1 MHIMLMTKKKKSQ
14 NNLKLCGSH
23 VHGCDVVTRQFK
35 AWWYNNAFYFF
46 FVCVS
51 FVFFVSFG
59 DEKKKK
65 TLEYMFNV
73 AGKEVHRNALVYQCY
88 LNKFKALP

>member
-1 MHIMLMTKKKKSQ
+1 MH
-14 NNLKLCGSH
+14 
-23 VHGCDVVTRQFK
+23 
-35 AWWYNNAFYFF
+35 FF
-46 FVCVS
+46 CVCVCVS
-51 FVFFVSFG
+51 FVFFVSSG
-59 DEKKKK
+59 DKKKKK